1 MYINKLSVGM
11 LQTNCYIIADENTK
25 SAAVIDP
32 GGDCS
37 KIMSVINMYNFNVE
51 YIIIT
56 HSHCDHIGALDEL
69 KTTTNAK
76 VIISSPDGATLN
88 NNEYT
93 LCTMLGDSAP
103 KTKADIT
110 VSDGETLNI
119 AGSKARFILTPGH
132 TPGSMC
138 IYFDSEKLLF
148 SGDTLFYESIGRTDF
163 PGGSYSSIANSIKNK
178 LYILGDDVKVYPG
191 HNNETTILHE
201 KESNFYTL
209 KRTKK

>member
-11 LQTNCYIIADENTK
+11 LQTNCYVIADENTK

-32 GGDCS
+32 GGDAD
-37 KIMSVINMYNFNVE
+37 KILSEVNMYGFKVE

-69 KTTTNAK
+69 KDKTGAK
-76 VIISSPDGATLN
+76 VIISSVDGATLN
-88 NNEYT
+88 NSEYT
-93 LCTMLGDSAP
+93 LSSMLGQKAP
-103 KTKADIT
+103 VSKADIT
-110 VSDGETLNI
+110 VSDNDTLAV
-119 AGSKARFILTPGH
+119 AGQTAKFIMTPGH

-138 IYFDSEKLLF
+138 IYFESEKILF

-163 PGGSYSSIANSIKNK
+163 PGGSYSSIAKSIRSK

-191 HNNETTILHE
+191 HNSDTTILHE
-201 KESNFYTL
+201 KESNFYI
-209 KRTKK
+209 